1 MPNTRMRW
9 TGSAVCL
16 ASSRMRSWRSL
27 DGLSPSGRKTPDG
40 QRPGWQVE
48 VFQEEAGRL
57 ALAEAMDGD
66 QGRDELGHRAVGPV
80 DGERDGKAYDCCRG
94 DPAGG
99 VAENEPFLLER
110 LE

>member
-1 MPNTRMRW
+1 
-9 TGSAVCL
+9 
-16 ASSRMRSWRSL
+16 L

-80 DGERDGKAYDCCRG
+80 DQAAEPVGGDRDGKAYDCCRG